1 MSKASN
7 LAGFSTSISPPASLN
22 VGVVTATSFFGS
34 GSGLTGVGIGTDG
47 NVNTTG
53 IITAT
58 SFVGNGSG
66 LTGVGPSSQD
76 VTSVAGI
83 TTINLSLGNVI
94 YFTHN
99 TDTTVAF
106 ANTTTTQEI
115 TFIRVKDNTSTPRSI
130 TWPSSLRW
138 NNIVLSTGAGPILSN
153 TSKDNSAQTFSLI
166 TRNSGINWYG
176 WEESS
181 FPGDNLALFSWG
193 LGSSGQLGQTN
204 RTQFSSPVQI
214 PGTSWSS
221 IAGGTI
227 HSLATKTDNTLWSW
241 GNGANG
247 RLGQNDTTQ
256 FSSPIQIPGTTW
268 SAISATQHSLATK
281 TDGTLWS
288 WGQGSNGQLGQNNRT
303 QFSSPVQIPGTT
315 WSSISGGNEHS
326 LATKT
331 DGTLWSWGLGS
342 VGRLGQNSTVTRSS
356 PIQIPGTSWSS
367 ISGGDYHSLAT
378 KTDGT
383 LWSWGDACKW
393 TTRNKPGRRSFI
405 TSTNTRNDMEFY

>member
-1 MSKASN
+1 
-7 LAGFSTSISPPASLN
+7 
-22 VGVVTATSFFGS
+22 VVVVFG
-34 GSGLTGVGIGTDG
+34 TGVGIGTDG
-47 NVNTTG
+47 SVNTTG

-58 SFVGNGSG
+58 SFFGSGSG

-138 NNIVLSTGAGPILSN
+138 NNIPSLTGAGPTLSN
-153 TSKDNSAQTFSLI
+153 TGRDNSVQTFSLV

-181 FPGDNLALFSWG
+181 FPGETGFLFSWG
-193 LGSSGQLGQTN
+193 INS
-204 RTQFSSPVQI
+204 F
-214 PGTSWSS
+214 
-221 IAGGTI
+221 
-227 HSLATKTDNTLWSW
+227 
-241 GNGANG
+241 
-247 RLGQNDTTQ
+247 
-256 FSSPIQIPGTTW
+256 
-268 SAISATQHSLATK
+268 
-281 TDGTLWS
+281 
-288 WGQGSNGQLGQNNRT
+288 GQLGQNNT
-303 QFSSPVQIPGTT
+303 TEFSSPVQIPGTT
-315 WSSISGGNEHS
+315 WSSISGGTLHS

-331 DGTLWSWGLGS
+331 DGTLWSWGSGGD
-342 VGRLGQNSTVTRSS
+342 GRLGLNDTTPFSS

-367 ISGGDYHSLAT
+367 IDGGTSHSLAT

-383 LWSWGDACKW
+383 LWAWGLGSNGRLGQND
-393 TTRNKPGRRSFI
+393 TIRYSSPVQIPG
-405 TSTNTRNDMEFY
+405 TYMEFCEWWSTYISNQD